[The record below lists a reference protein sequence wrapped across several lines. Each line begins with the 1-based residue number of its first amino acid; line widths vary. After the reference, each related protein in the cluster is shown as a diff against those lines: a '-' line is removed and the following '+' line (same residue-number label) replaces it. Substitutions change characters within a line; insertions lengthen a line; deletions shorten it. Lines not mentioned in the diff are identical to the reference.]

1 MIIMKVSSLS
11 GGATGNHLSKATSN
25 QVEDSMKLYVT
36 SLCLL
41 GAAREISRSAHAEW
55 TRLVQS

>member
-11 GGATGNHLSKATSN
+11 GGVTGN